1 MMDHALRLHETGGPE
16 KLVWESIALPPPGPG
31 EVRLRHTAIGLNY
44 IDVYHRVGLYPLPMP
59 AIIGSEAAGVVEALG
74 PNVSDFTIGQRVA
87 YGTQPGSYT
96 QARNIK
102 AEFLVPLPDAVSDEI
117 AATAM
122 LKGMTA
128 RFLLKQTYPVKSGE
142 TILVHAAAGGVGQIL
157 CQWATALGATVIGTV
172 GSEEKARIAKD
183 HGCDFTIIYTRE
195 NFIARVKEITN
206 GQGVPVVYDGVGAST
221 FMDSLDCL
229 QFRGLMVSYGNAS
242 GPVPPLNILTLTQKG
257 SLYVTRPSLFGHVAK
272 RNDLLANA
280 ADLFEAIASGKVKLG
295 AAQRFALKDAGEAH
309 RALEARATTG
319 ATVLIP

>member
-1 MMDHALRLHETGGPE
+1 MVHALRLHETGGPE
-16 KLVWESIALPPPGPG
+16 KLVWEAIDVAPPGPG
-31 EVRLRHTAIGLNY
+31 EVRVRHTAIGLNY
-44 IDVYHRVGLYPLPMP
+44 IDVYHRIGLYPLPMP
-59 AIIGSEAAGVVEALG
+59 AIIGSEAAGIVEAIG

-87 YGTQPGSYT
+87 YGTLPGSYT

-102 AEFLVPLPDAVSDEI
+102 AEVLVPLPDAVSDEI

-128 RFLLKQTYPVKSGE
+128 RFLLKQTYPVKAGD
-142 TILVHAAAGGVGQIL
+142 TILVHAAAGGVGLIL
-157 CQWATALGATVIGTV
+157 CQWAKALGATVIGTV
-172 GSEEKARIAKD
+172 GSDEKAAIAKN
-183 HGCDFTIIYTRE
+183 HGCDFTIVYTRE
-195 NFIARVKEITN
+195 KFVERVKEITN
-206 GQGVPVVYDGVGAST
+206 GKGVPVVYDGVGAST

-272 RNDLLANA
+272 REDLLANA
-280 ADLFEAIASGKVKLG
+280 GDLFAAIADGQVKLG

-319 ATVLIP
+319 ATVLMP